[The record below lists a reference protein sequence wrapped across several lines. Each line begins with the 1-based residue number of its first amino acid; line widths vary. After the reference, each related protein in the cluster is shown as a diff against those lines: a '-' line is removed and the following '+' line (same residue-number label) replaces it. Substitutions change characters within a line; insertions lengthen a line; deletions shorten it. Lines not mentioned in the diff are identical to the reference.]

1 MLLDAIRIG
10 ICQKDFNLF
19 IWFLILISLRY
30 ENEDDGFFSD
40 LLWDMISR
48 YLTIFVKHSNISNIN
63 WKVLPLKNACKR
75 NSVKDRFKQ
84 NSNKAK

>member
-1 MLLDAIRIG
+1 MVF
-10 ICQKDFNLF
+10 FN
-19 IWFLILISLRY
+19 
-30 ENEDDGFFSD
+30 SD

-75 NSVKDRFKQ
+75 NSVKDRLNKMQTKQ
-84 NSNKAK
+84 NNRNQIKTKKYSIPKKKKLKKNNKEKTQF